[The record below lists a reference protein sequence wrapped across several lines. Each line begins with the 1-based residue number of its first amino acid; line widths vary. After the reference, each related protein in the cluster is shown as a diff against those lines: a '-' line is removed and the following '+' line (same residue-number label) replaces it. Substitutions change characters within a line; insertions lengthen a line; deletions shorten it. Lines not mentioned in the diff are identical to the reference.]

1 MIFKQNK
8 YIILAYTI
16 MLLIIGYSFYQYY
29 DENFSYAKDYYTIK
43 ENCYERKN
51 INHQYCKRF
60 MLEYTDKYIN
70 TYIEESNPKEKYK
83 RIDAITLTSEIVENT
98 TFSIL
103 QFFSPLIIL
112 IAFVGTIHSD
122 FSSGIIKNYLLRMKY
137 SDYLKKVGKL
147 ILKVS
152 LITPISLII
161 IFLFSMIFTKFNFDI
176 SNVDINLSVYDS
188 WKYNNFIAY
197 GILICLIQFFVNIL
211 YCNIGLYCCKK
222 NKNKLIAII
231 MSYIVFLLTDLFIY
245 IVLYAYIINKM
256 LGFKELT
263 EYFNITGYWFFTSET
278 KIGFIVLISS
288 LLAIISSIFIYYC
301 YKDKEGVINASEIQI
316 T

>member
-1 MIFKQNK
+1 MKLKQNK
-8 YIILAYTI
+8 FIILVYIA
-16 MLLIIGYSFYQYY
+16 MLLIIGYSFFNYYQ
-29 DENFSYAKDYYTIK
+29 ENFGYAKDYYTIK
-43 ENCYERKN
+43 ENCYEKKN
-51 INHQYCKRF
+51 VNHKLCKMF
-60 MLEYTDKYIN
+60 MLDKTDKYIK
-70 TYIEESNPKEKYK
+70 TYIENSNPKKKYEK
-83 RIDAITLTSEIVENT
+83 IDAITLTCEIVENT
-98 TFSIL
+98 SFSLL
-103 QFFSPLIIL
+103 QFFSPLLIL

-122 FSSGIIKNYLLRMKY
+122 FSSGIIKSYLLRMKY

-147 ILKVS
+147 ILKIS

-161 IFLFSMIFTKFNFDI
+161 IFIFSMLFTKFNFDI
-176 SNVDINLSVYDS
+176 SSVDKNLSVYEP
-188 WKYNNFIAY
+188 WKYNNFIFY
-197 GILICLIQFFVNIL
+197 GIFICLIQFLLNIL

-245 IVLYAYIINKM
+245 IVLYAYIINQM

-263 EYFNITGYWFFTSET
+263 DFFNITGYWFFN
-278 KIGFIVLISS
+278 IGSKCLFTIIISFILAFASS
-288 LLAIISSIFIYYC
+288 LYIYYC